1 MPLLNGKVVRELADL
16 FKTSLNDAS
25 GLVLPSIRHL
35 SGGFFV
41 VATLKEE
48 TREFLKEIQ
57 EGH

>member
-1 MPLLNGKVVRELADL
+1 MPLLNRKVVRELADL

-25 GLVLPSIRHL
+25 GLVLPSIRHWEL
-35 SGGFFV
+35 FV

-48 TREFLKEIQ
+48 TQEFLKEIQ